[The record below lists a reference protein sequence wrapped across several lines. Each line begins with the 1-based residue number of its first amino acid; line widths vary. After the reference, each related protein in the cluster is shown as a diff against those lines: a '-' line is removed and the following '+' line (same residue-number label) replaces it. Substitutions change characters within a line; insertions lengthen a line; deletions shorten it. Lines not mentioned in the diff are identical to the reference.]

1 MTLFSRIDE
10 DLKEKPKMF
19 SAPIGSVQNANESI
33 RLASTNNISTSL
45 ASRNQKNL
53 QDNELKDKAT
63 RNNKLLEQ
71 NAPKTTEWIQE
82 DPAKTTVVQAQA
94 DHYGFIEQIFDSVK
108 EGYQSG
114 VDSVAMSEIGVR
126 RMRGSATE
134 KDMST
139 LERYQRGAARSKK
152 QSPLDGYF
160 STIPKAVAQQIP
172 ILTNMFKGGLK
183 GAGAGAVPGAGI
195 GFTTG
200 GPQGAAAGAVIGAKR
215 GFTGGMAV
223 SAALMEAGTNYN
235 EYSQIID
242 DEGRLVDPDVARG
255 AAIVAGIL
263 SAGVE
268 TYALGYI
275 TRGTGQAIQKQI
287 QSLGARNGGKAAIK
301 KMLKS
306 RSLND
311 SMIAVFKRIGEGFF
325 VEGATEGIQEM
336 ISGAGGEVVK
346 TIANDDDLGWKTV
359 KDTFSKENVAGFFEA
374 AKEGSKVGL
383 AFGGVSG
390 SIQEAG
396 NWKDMK
402 RAQEKAAAHEAI
414 GLVVEDLQLQKEN
427 PDQVR
432 KLIEKTTD
440 NSNLYIDA
448 NAFNGYWQQQ
458 GKDPREVAEAVLG
471 DAQAY
476 DEAIDTGGDIVVP
489 AATYYTSKELGV
501 GEHKEFFAQEVR
513 TDPMD
518 MSAREFDE
526 QIQELDKKIEEDQK
540 VEKEKETLGKKPE
553 KKERIVF
560 DSVKKQL
567 EDDARVDARTATTYA
582 SIYEASFKAIG
593 ERAGIDPEVLYK
605 AFEPRIRRLGQR
617 ESKSFLQ
624 KARNTLRQMATGGK
638 QDPTKT
644 KEFKQWFGDS
654 KVVDENGEPLVVYH
668 GTTAKN
674 IEEFDPKKSGS
685 RFGVGTKGFFFTDD
699 KRTADF
705 NSMPENASTEERFSK
720 EKRKEAQDRTIPV
733 YLNIKN
739 PLPIKEIKSHPN
751 YEDKAYFRPTEFYD
765 DNVEIIESLSNK
777 YDGLIYKAPNGETLY
792 VAFDPTQI
800 KSVNN
805 QGTFDPKN
813 PNIYMQ
819 ASNDPRGAFF
829 RDKDGNFNVSL
840 LENMDRSTFLHE
852 SGHFYLE
859 MLRVLDSES
868 KSQDIKDQNKILLDW
883 LGVESFDAITTEHH
897 EKFARGFEAYLMEGK
912 APSKGLEKA
921 FTRFVVWLKGIYKKI
936 DNLDVELNPEI
947 RGFFDRLLATDAEIA
962 EVQANA
968 NLEPLF
974 KDTSILGNKEAK
986 YVAARANYKEY
997 IDEKNSQRVLK
1008 EFQKEQKSWYKKELA
1023 EEKERARKEV
1033 VSNKKYRAF
1042 YAIRDSKSPDG
1053 TELET
1058 PIPKLSK
1065 ALVEQSVGKE
1075 TMKGLSNKLFD
1086 ESGIAP
1092 EIAADLFEYDTV
1104 QEMIEDLRGIEPINT
1119 YVERIARERM
1129 RVKYL
1134 PENLKSESFKKKVLD
1149 DMHSESRAKVLRF
1162 ELSWLANEA
1171 PTVLKDAIRRV
1182 SRRMPADKAVKAY
1195 AKDKIANKPVSELTP
1210 YVFLRA
1216 ERKAAKEA
1224 GEALAKGELDVAF
1237 EKKQLE
1243 LFNHELYKEAVLA
1256 KETIDKSLSDFEK
1269 LAGKDE
1275 KLGKT
1280 RDLDYV
1286 NAARSLLANF
1296 GIGKAEKDPDVYL
1309 KNVKEYDPDT
1319 YNSIQA
1325 IVQESFQNRKPY
1337 KQLSY
1342 GEFIDFKTT
1351 VDALWELSR
1360 SSRQIEIDGQK
1371 YERKDIAVQLAAQLD
1386 SRVKQENRDPKRKT
1400 RPSDTWIYTPKAWM
1414 TRVESW
1420 IDVAD
1425 NGRID
1430 GDFRKFLFR
1439 PLKEATTTYKEK
1451 QKEKVE
1457 AFLEIVKL
1465 VRPSLTQD
1473 QIAAPEL
1480 INALNSDG
1488 YVFESKAELLGALLH
1503 TGNQSN
1509 YRKLLVG
1516 NGWGDVNDQ
1525 GVLNTSRWDAFI
1537 ARMINEGVITKAD
1550 YDFAQATWD
1559 LLETI
1564 KPDAQR
1570 AHKKLYGYYFNEI
1583 TAQEISTPFGTYR
1596 GGYVPAKIDSSRSMD
1611 QAVKEMKNDL
1621 FDAQDIFTFPGT
1633 SRGFTKSRIE
1643 QFAEPLEFNI
1653 NFIPAHID
1661 SVLKFTYI
1669 NPAVKDI
1676 GKIVLSKTF
1685 RDKLSQVD
1693 RSLLQTMFMPWL
1705 KRAASQRVDT
1715 STGKYANAVRK
1726 ARRNVG
1732 MNFMFMNF
1740 SNAAMQLSGFALSN
1754 VKVPMSHLA
1763 RGAGQYIKHLGS
1775 KDKLRDSIAEK
1786 SLFMKGRNTTSAIEV
1801 QQTINDIVLNPTK
1814 FQSTADF
1821 FKKHAYFLQ
1830 TITQG
1835 AVDDITWTGAYN
1847 YMIEKGE
1854 TDQKAVDYADFSVR
1868 QTQGSF
1874 DPEDLSA
1881 AETGSV
1887 WLRAVLMFYNYF
1899 NMKSNLIAGEATK
1912 VLEDKGFIAGSP
1924 QLTLLFMKTTIV
1936 PAAIVATIKM
1946 TASGEADKDNDS
1958 EFADD
1963 IARSLLFTIGEETTG
1978 MLPFVGPLVQAGINQ
1993 FDDKWYNDRFAISPM
2008 MSIADTTIDLT
2019 KELGGLATGEDVNKR
2034 KLAKS
2039 TASLLGFTTGI
2050 PFHAVGRA
2058 AGYQIDVMEGD
2069 ADPDNSLDYFRGLLT
2084 GQRGD

>member
-1 MTLFSRIDE
+1 MTIYSKIKRDLDE
-10 DLKEKPKMF
+10 LDSNRPRFKPKSNPQQANETIRLSNKTGLAPKLVERNTQRLQDEERKQETSKIWDMLTMQAPTAKAWMEENPNHLSAGMQDHEGLNYLERQSNYVKNKFAEGKRIEQLSDIGF
-19 SAPIGSVQNANESI
+19 SAMFDRRTKKQEYLQEIYERENA
-33 RLASTNNISTSL
+33 
-45 ASRNQKNL
+45 Q
-53 QDNELKDKAT
+53 QKDKGID
-63 RNNKLLEQ
+63 NFVEQ
-71 NAPKTTEWIQE
+71 IPGAVSGQLPILADISGIDTEIDAPK
-82 DPAKTTVVQAQA
+82 V
-94 DHYGFIEQIFDSVK
+94 
-108 EGYQSG
+108 G
-114 VDSVAMSEIGVR
+114 V
-126 RMRGSATE
+126 
-134 KDMST
+134 
-139 LERYQRGAARSKK
+139 
-152 QSPLDGYF
+152 
-160 STIPKAVAQQIP
+160 
-172 ILTNMFKGGLK
+172 
-183 GAGAGAVPGAGI
+183 
-195 GFTTG
+195 
-200 GPQGAAAGAVIGAKR
+200 AAGAAVGSIVPGIGTAAGAFAGWRVGVGVESAK
-215 GFTGGMAV
+215 
-223 SAALMEAGTNYN
+223 LEAGLAFLDFEKIT
-235 EYSQIID
+235 
-242 DEGRLVDPDVARG
+242 DEDGVRIDPDVARG
-255 AAIVAGIL
+255 AALVVGAINGSLEAVGFGALTSGAVSSAKRLFGKNFIQNMVKKGVANEWLKG
-263 SAGVE
+263 
-268 TYALGYI
+268 ALKNI
-275 TRGTGQAIQKQI
+275 GQAVVI
-287 QSLGARNGGKAAIK
+287 
-301 KMLKS
+301 
-306 RSLND
+306 
-311 SMIAVFKRIGEGFF
+311 
-325 VEGATEGIQEM
+325 EGATEGMQELVNIM
-336 ISGAGGEVVK
+336 GQEVLTAKASKADESAGDVMSR
-346 TIANDDDLGWKTV
+346 ILSD
-359 KDTFSKENVAGFFEA
+359 ENVARVLESARAGAQVGIGISAASTAVTAPFDYKA
-374 AKEGSKVGL
+374 AKKAKEQAEVT
-383 AFGGVSG
+383 
-390 SIQEAG
+390 ETAG
-396 NWKDMK
+396 K
-402 RAQEKAAAHEAI
+402 
-414 GLVVEDLQLQKEN
+414 VVENMELFKSN
-427 PDQVR
+427 PDVVE
-432 KLIEKTTD
+432 KLIDKMTD
-440 NSNLYIDA
+440 GSNLYIDA

-458 GKDPREVAEAVLG
+458 GKDPREVAEAVFG

-476 DEAIDTGGDIVVP
+476 DEAVDTGGDIVVP
-489 AATYYTSKELGV
+489 ASTYYTSKELGV

-540 VEKEKETLGKKPE
+540 AEQEKEAVDKKPE
-553 KKERIVF
+553 KKERVVF

-567 EDDARVDARTATTYA
+567 EDDARVDARTATAYA
-582 SIYEASFKAIG
+582 SIYESSFKSIG
-593 ERAGIDPEVLYK
+593 KRAGIDPEVLYK

-638 QDPTKT
+638 QDQT
-644 KEFKQWFGDS
+644 
-654 KVVDENGEPLVVYH
+654 
-668 GTTAKN
+668 
-674 IEEFDPKKSGS
+674 
-685 RFGVGTKGFFFTDD
+685 
-699 KRTADF
+699 
-705 NSMPENASTEERFSK
+705 
-720 EKRKEAQDRTIPV
+720 
-733 YLNIKN
+733 
-739 PLPIKEIKSHPN
+739 
-751 YEDKAYFRPTEFYD
+751 
-765 DNVEIIESLSNK
+765 
-777 YDGLIYKAPNGETLY
+777 
-792 VAFDPTQI
+792 
-800 KSVNN
+800 
-805 QGTFDPKN
+805 
-813 PNIYMQ
+813 NIYMQ

-829 RDKDGNFNVSL
+829 IDNDGNFNISL

-868 KSQDIKDQNKILLDW
+868 KSQEIKDQNKILLDW
-883 LGVESFDAITTEHH
+883 LGVESFDQIKVEHH
-897 EKFARGFEAYLMEGK
+897 EKFARGFEAYFMEGK
-912 APSKGLEKA
+912 APSKALEKA
-921 FTRFVVWLKGIYKKI
+921 FTRFVVWLKGVYRSIT
-936 DNLDVELNPEI
+936 NLDVELTPEI

-962 EVQANA
+962 QVQVNA

-974 KDTSILGNKEAK
+974 KDTSILGDKEAK
-986 YVAARANYKEY
+986 YVAARASYKEY
-997 IDEKNSQRVLK
+997 IDERNSQRVLK

-1023 EEKERARKEV
+1023 EERDRARKEV

-1053 TELET
+1053 TDLET

-1075 TMKGLSNKLFD
+1075 AMKGLSNKLFD
-1086 ESGIAP
+1086 EAGMAP

-1104 QEMIEDLRGIEPINT
+1104 DAMIEDLRGIEPINT
-1119 YVERIARERM
+1119 TVERVARERM

-1134 PENLKSESFKKKVLD
+1134 PENLKSDSFKKKVLD

-1256 KETIDKSLSDFEK
+1256 KETIDKSLSDFK
-1269 LAGKDE
+1269 QLAGKDE

-1296 GIGKAEKDPDVYL
+1296 GIGKADKDPDVYL

-1386 SRVKQENRDPKRKT
+1386 SRVKEKNRDPKRKT
-1400 RPSDTWIYTPKAWM
+1400 RPSDTWLYTPKAWM

-1451 QKEKVE
+1451 KKEKIE
-1457 AFLEIVKL
+1457 AFLEIVKM
-1465 VRPSLTQD
+1465 VQPSLTQG

-1583 TAQEISTPFGTYR
+1583 TAQEINTPFGTYR
-1596 GGYVPAKIDSSRSMD
+1596 GGYVPAKIDSSRSTD

-1633 SRGFTKSRIE
+1633 SRGFTKRRIE
-1643 QFAEPLEFNI
+1643 QFAEPLEFNV

-1775 KDKLRDSIAEK
+1775 KEKLRDSIAEK
-1786 SLFMKGRNTTSAIEV
+1786 SSFMKGRNTTSAIEV
-1801 QQTINDIVLNPTK
+1801 QQTINDIVLNPNK
-1814 FQSTADF
+1814 FQGTADF

-1835 AVDDITWTGAYN
+1835 AVDDITWIGAYN

-1899 NMKSNLIAGEATK
+1899 NMKANLIAGEATK

-1924 QLTLLFMKTTIV
+1924 QLTLLFMKTTIL

-1946 TASGEADKDNDS
+1946 LASGEADKDDDG

-1963 IARSLLFTIGEETTG
+1963 ITRSLLFTIGEETTG
-1978 MLPFVGPLVQAGINQ
+1978 MLPFVGSLVQAGINQ
-1993 FDDKWYNDRFAISPM
+1993 FDDKWYNDRFTISPL
-2008 MSIADTTIDLT
+2008 MSVVDTSLDLT
-2019 KELGGLATGEDVNKR
+2019 KELGDLATGEDVNKR

-2039 TASLLGFTTGI
+2039 SASLLGFTTGI

-2069 ADPDNSLDYFRGLLT
+2069 ADPDNSLDYFRGLVT
-2084 GQRGD
+2084 GQRGN

>member
-1 MTLFSRIDE
+1 MT
-10 DLKEKPKMF
+10 
-19 SAPIGSVQNANESI
+19 
-33 RLASTNNISTSL
+33 
-45 ASRNQKNL
+45 
-53 QDNELKDKAT
+53 
-63 RNNKLLEQ
+63 
-71 NAPKTTEWIQE
+71 
-82 DPAKTTVVQAQA
+82 
-94 DHYGFIEQIFDSVK
+94 
-108 EGYQSG
+108 
-114 VDSVAMSEIGVR
+114 
-126 RMRGSATE
+126 
-134 KDMST
+134 
-139 LERYQRGAARSKK
+139 
-152 QSPLDGYF
+152 DG
-160 STIPKAVAQQIP
+160 
-172 ILTNMFKGGLK
+172 
-183 GAGAGAVPGAGI
+183 
-195 GFTTG
+195 
-200 GPQGAAAGAVIGAKR
+200 
-215 GFTGGMAV
+215 
-223 SAALMEAGTNYN
+223 
-235 EYSQIID
+235 
-242 DEGRLVDPDVARG
+242 
-255 AAIVAGIL
+255 
-263 SAGVE
+263 
-268 TYALGYI
+268 
-275 TRGTGQAIQKQI
+275 
-287 QSLGARNGGKAAIK
+287 
-301 KMLKS
+301 
-306 RSLND
+306 
-311 SMIAVFKRIGEGFF
+311 
-325 VEGATEGIQEM
+325 
-336 ISGAGGEVVK
+336 
-346 TIANDDDLGWKTV
+346 
-359 KDTFSKENVAGFFEA
+359 
-374 AKEGSKVGL
+374 
-383 AFGGVSG
+383 
-390 SIQEAG
+390 
-396 NWKDMK
+396 
-402 RAQEKAAAHEAI
+402 
-414 GLVVEDLQLQKEN
+414 
-427 PDQVR
+427 
-432 KLIEKTTD
+432 
-440 NSNLYIDA
+440 SNLYIDA

-458 GKDPREVAEAVLG
+458 GKDPREVAEAVFG

-476 DEAIDTGGDIVVP
+476 DEAVDTGGDIVVP
-489 AATYYTSKELGV
+489 ASTYYTSKELGV

-526 QIQELDKKIEEDQK
+526 QIKELDKKIEEEQK
-540 VEKEKETLGKKPE
+540 AEQEKETANKKPE
-553 KKERIVF
+553 KKERVVF

-582 SIYEASFKAIG
+582 SIYESSFKSIG

-605 AFEPRIRRLGQR
+605 AFEPRIKRLGQR

-624 KARNTLRQMATGGK
+624 KARNALKQMATGGK
-638 QDPTKT
+638 KDPTKT
-644 KEFKQWFGDS
+644 KEFKQWFGES

-668 GTTAKN
+668 GTDRPGF
-674 IEEFDPKKSGS
+674 ESFQ
-685 RFGVGTKGFFFTDD
+685 KGYSFFTDD
-699 KRTADF
+699 KEVANTYQYG
-705 NSMPENASTEERFSK
+705 K
-720 EKRKEAQDRTIPV
+720 EGAVYDLFLSIKSPLVIDAKGATYEDIGGGKSLDTYAKEA
-733 YLNIKN
+733 
-739 PLPIKEIKSHPN
+739 KEIG
-751 YEDKAYFRPTEFYD
+751 
-765 DNVEIIESLSNK
+765 K
-777 YDGLIYKAPNGETLY
+777 YDGLVVKNVKDAEPSSGLEKESVVY
-792 VAFDPTQI
+792 VVFDLTQI

-805 QGTFDPKN
+805 QG
-813 PNIYMQ
+813 
-819 ASNDPRGAFF
+819 ADPRGAFF
-829 RDKDGNFNVSL
+829 IDSDWNFNISL

-868 KSQDIKDQNKILLDW
+868 KSQEIKDQNKTLLDW
-883 LGVESFDAITTEHH
+883 LGVESFDQIKVEHH
-897 EKFARGFEAYLMEGK
+897 EKFARGFEAYFMEGK
-912 APSKGLEKA
+912 APSKALEKA
-921 FTRFVVWLKGIYKKI
+921 FTRFVVWLKGVYRSIA
-936 DNLDVELNPEI
+936 NLDVELTPEI
-947 RGFFDRLLATDAEIA
+947 RGFFDRLLATDAEIVQ
-962 EVQANA
+962 VQANA

-974 KDTSILGNKEAK
+974 KDTSILGDKEEK
-986 YVAARANYKEY
+986 YVSVRANYKDY
-997 IDEKNSQRVLK
+997 IEEKNNQRVLK

-1023 EEKERARKEV
+1023 EERDRARKEV

-1053 TELET
+1053 TDLET

-1075 TMKGLSNKLFD
+1075 AMKGLSNKLFD
-1086 ESGIAP
+1086 EAGMAP

-1104 QEMIEDLRGIEPINT
+1104 QSMIEDLRGIEPINT
-1119 YVERIARERM
+1119 TVERVARERM

-1134 PENLKSESFKKKVLD
+1134 PENLKSDSFKKKVLN

-1256 KETIDKSLSDFEK
+1256 KETIDKSLSDFK
-1269 LAGKDE
+1269 QLAGKDE

-1296 GIGKAEKDPDVYL
+1296 GIGKADKDPEVYL
-1309 KNVKEYDPDT
+1309 KNVKEYDPST

-1325 IVQESFQNRKPY
+1325 VVQESFENRKPY

-1414 TRVESW
+1414 TRVENW

-1439 PLKEATTTYKEK
+1439 PLKEATTIYKEK

-1457 AFLEIVKL
+1457 AFLEIVKM
-1465 VRPSLTQD
+1465 VQPSLTQD

-1516 NGWGDVNDQ
+1516 NGWGGINEQ
-1525 GVLNTSRWDAFI
+1525 GVLDTSRWDAFI

-1596 GGYVPAKIDSSRSMD
+1596 GGYVPAKIDSSRSTD

-1643 QFAEPLEFNI
+1643 QFAEPLEFNV

-1732 MNFMFMNF
+1732 MNFMFINL

-1775 KDKLRDSIAEK
+1775 KEKLRDSIAEK

-1801 QQTINDIVLNPTK
+1801 QQTINDIVLNPNK
-1814 FQSTADF
+1814 FQSTAEF
-1821 FKKHAYFLQ
+1821 FKKHAYFMQ
-1830 TITQG
+1830 TFTQG
-1835 AVDDITWTGAYN
+1835 VVDDITWIGAYN

-1912 VLEDKGFIAGSP
+1912 VMEDKGFIAGSP
-1924 QLTLLFMKTTIV
+1924 QLTLLFMKTTIL

-1946 TASGEADKDNDS
+1946 LASGEADKDDDG

-1963 IARSLLFTIGEETTG
+1963 ITRSLLFTIGEETTG
-1978 MLPFVGPLVQAGINQ
+1978 MLPFVGSLVQAGINQ
-1993 FDDKWYNDRFAISPM
+1993 FDDKWYNDRFTISPL
-2008 MSIADTTIDLT
+2008 MSVVDTSLDLT
-2019 KELGGLATGEDVNKR
+2019 KELGDLATGEDVNKR

-2039 TASLLGFTTGI
+2039 SASLLGFTTGI

-2069 ADPDNSLDYFRGLLT
+2069 ADPDNSLDYFRGLVT
-2084 GQRGD
+2084 GQRGN